1 MKKGLPLLLGFLAGA
16 FALSEMYVPAHG
28 WHQVHEFLL
37 NMAQCL
43 AAAAFILGGLNVVQI
58 NLPAISRR
66 RPDWQYKVVLVG
78 AALVMAL
85 VGIRWHAFGG
95 EESPGTISIEPAA
108 PGTPAAAP
116 AAVIVKSPN
125 PRYVVTVGGQVIN
138 GTRQGVAVTLPP
150 GEHSILV
157 RSPET
162 GYTDFSGVFTAKPGE
177 TIRVDARIRMRWGP
191 EGRPFLWIYD
201 HLFAPANATM
211 FALLAFFIAS
221 AAFRAFRARN
231 VEATLLL
238 GAAILVM
245 IGAVPIGRAIW
256 SGFPDI
262 KTWILEYANTAG
274 RRAIIIGAA
283 LGAIATSLR
292 VILGLERSHLGRD

>member
-1 MKKGLPLLLGFLAGA
+1 MKKGVPLFLGFLAGA
-16 FALSEMYVPAHG
+16 FALSELYVPAKG
-28 WHQVHEFLL
+28 WHEVHEFLL

-58 NLPAISRR
+58 NLPLISRR
-66 RPDWQYKVVLVG
+66 RPDWQYKAVLVG

-85 VGIRWHAFGG
+85 VGVRWHQFGG
-95 EESPGTISIEPAA
+95 ERTPGTISVEPAA
-108 PGTPAAAP
+108 AGAP
-116 AAVIVKSPN
+116 SDAPVAVIVRSSN
-125 PRYVVTVGGQVIN
+125 PRYVVAVGGQIVA
-138 GTRQGVAVTLPP
+138 GTKEGIAVTLPP
-150 GEHSILV
+150 GEHSVSV
-157 RSPET
+157 RSPES
-162 GYTDFSGVFTAKPGE
+162 GYTEYATVFKAAPGE
-177 TIRVDARIRMRWGP
+177 TVRIDARILMKWGP
-191 EGRPFLWIYD
+191 DGRPFVWIYD

-231 VEATLLL
+231 TEAALLL

-245 IGAVPIGRAIW
+245 IGSVPIGRAIW
-256 SGFPDI
+256 SDLPDV
-262 KTWILEYANTAG
+262 KNWILEYANTAG